1 MDVDSWLRQSHNLFL
16 AAEPKGNSALI
27 SIIIVIF
34 LIFVNG
40 FFSATEM
47 AIITLNDNKIRKLAE
62 QGDKTYK
69 KILRFIENPGRFLA
83 TIQVGVTFAG
93 FLSSAFAGSQFGDM
107 LYFALDKQQQ
117 YPFLRTVS
125 LIVVTLILSYFSLV
139 LGELVPKQIAMKY
152 PEQVAKQ
159 GVNFIRGFGFAVR
172 PFTIFLTLSTN
183 FVLRIFG
190 IDPNANEK
198 NVTEEEI
205 RMMIDVSSSSGHIES
220 SESEMIQNIFE
231 FNDKAVTEIMIHRK
245 NISGLP
251 TTATYDEVLEVSKDE
266 GYTRLPVYEDNIDQ
280 IVGILNVKD
289 LLYFISK
296 YDRSEF
302 DITKIMREPIFIPET
317 KNIDD
322 LFKEMQLAHEAM
334 AIVIDEYGGVAGL
347 VTLEDV
353 LEEIVGNIQD
363 EYDDEVPEFVENED
377 GTYII
382 DGMAY
387 LDDMVK
393 GIPDFYFNDEDAD
406 YETIAGL
413 VLHQLDRIPDEDEQ
427 PEIDYRNYKFKVL
440 EMDDKRIAKV
450 LMRIDEPHT
459 KERGLDQNIKL
470 SESSREDLFEDE
482 RPVSSEFAQDA
493 SEKATDS
500 E

>member
-1 MDVDSWLRQSHNLFL
+1 MDADSWLRQSHTLL
-16 AAEPKGNSALI
+16 LTADAHGNSALI
-27 SIIIVIF
+27 SIIVVII
-34 LIFVNG
+34 LILING

-47 AIITLNDNKIRKLAE
+47 AIITLNDNKVRKLAE
-62 QGDKTYK
+62 NGNRTYK
-69 KILRFIENPGRFLA
+69 KILHFIENPGRFLA

-93 FLSSAFAGSQFGDM
+93 FLSSAFAGTQFGDM
-107 LYFALDKQQQ
+107 LYFAIDPQQQ
-117 YPFLRTVS
+117 IPALRTVA
-125 LIVVTLILSYFSLV
+125 LVLVTLILSYFSLV
-139 LGELVPKQIAMKY
+139 LGELVPKHIAMKY

-159 GVNFIRGFGFAVR
+159 GVNFIRGFGFIVR
-172 PFTIFLTLSTN
+172 PFTIFLTFSTN
-183 FVLRIFG
+183 LVLKIFG
-190 IDPNANEK
+190 IDPDANEK

-205 RMMIDVSSSSGHIES
+205 RMMIDVSSSSGQIES
-220 SESEMIQNIFE
+220 SESQMIQNIFE
-231 FNDKAVTEIMIHRK
+231 FNDKAVTEIMVHRK
-245 NISGLP
+245 NISGIS
-251 TTATYDEVLEVSKDE
+251 TSATFDEVITISKEE

-296 YDRSEF
+296 YDRGEF
-302 DITKIMREPIFIPET
+302 DITKIMREPVFVPET

-322 LFKEMQLAHEAM
+322 LFKELQLAHEAM

-363 EYDDEVPEFVENED
+363 EYDDEVPEFTENED
-377 GTYII
+377 GSFVI
-382 DGMAY
+382 DGMTY

-427 PEIDYRNYKFKVL
+427 PEINYRNYKFKVL
-440 EMDDKRIAKV
+440 EMDDKRIAKI
-450 LMRIDEPHT
+450 LMNIEESKPKSHGNDKGHKDGEEYNEQDYEEENN
-459 KERGLDQNIKL
+459 KKSERWPNA
-470 SESSREDLFEDE
+470 EDKD
-482 RPVSSEFAQDA
+482 
-493 SEKATDS
+493 
-500 E
+500 

>member
-1 MDVDSWLRQSHNLFL
+1 MDVDSWLRQSQNLL
-16 AAEPKGNSALI
+16 LTAETKGSSTLI
-27 SIIIVIF
+27 SIIIVIV
-34 LIFVNG
+34 LIFING

-62 QGDKTYK
+62 SGNKTYK
-69 KILRFIENPGRFLA
+69 KILRFVENPGRFLA

-93 FLSSAFAGSQFGDM
+93 FLSSAFAGSQFGDL
-107 LYFALDKQQQ
+107 LYFAIDPMEK
-117 YPFLRTVS
+117 YPILRSVS
-125 LIVVTLILSYFSLV
+125 LILVTLILSYFSLV
-139 LGELVPKQIAMKY
+139 LGELVPKQIGMKY
-152 PEQVAKQ
+152 PEQVAKK
-159 GVNFIRGFGFAVR
+159 GVNVIRGFGMVVR
-172 PFTIFLTLSTN
+172 PFTVFLTHSTN
-183 FVLRIFG
+183 LVLKLFG
-190 IDPNANEK
+190 IDPNTNEK
-198 NVTEEEI
+198 NITEEEI
-205 RMMIDVSSSSGHIES
+205 RMMIDVSSSSGQIET

-231 FNDKAVTEIMIHRK
+231 FNDKGVSEIMVHRK
-245 NISGLP
+245 NISGLSSI
-251 TTATYDEVLEVSKDE
+251 ATYDEVLELSKEE

-280 IVGILNVKD
+280 IIGILNVKD

-302 DITKIMREPIFIPET
+302 DIKKIMREPVFVPES

-322 LFKEMQLAHEAM
+322 LFKELQLSHEAM

-363 EYDDEVPEFVENED
+363 EYDDEVPEFTENED
-377 GTYII
+377 GSYVI
-382 DGMAY
+382 DGLTY

-393 GIPDFYFNDEDAD
+393 GIPEFYFNDEDAD

-427 PEIDYRNYKFKVL
+427 PEIEYRNYRFKVL

-450 LMRIDEPHT
+450 LMHIDEP
-459 KERGLDQNIKL
+459 QIKSADDKVGEL
-470 SESSREDLFEDE
+470 ADE
-482 RPVSSEFAQDA
+482 QVLTIVENKADRWVDND
-493 SEKATDS
+493 EKQ
-500 E
+500 